1 MRIHLIAAVLSLA
14 AASALTSA
22 QKAADSRPP
31 TAAEAQAF
39 VDGANA
45 ELLKLTTNASRA
57 QWIAETDITDD
68 TEATAALVNER
79 TMGRTLELTKESHRF
94 DHLALS
100 TELRRQIMLMQVNAP
115 AAPKD
120 PKLLAEQTQIAAQL
134 TGMYGK
140 GKFCP
145 GTPTGQQPAPEA
157 NCLGIDAISGT
168 MAKLRDPEEL
178 TKLWVGW
185 HAIGAPMKD
194 KYARFIEL
202 QNVGA
207 KELGYRD
214 TGELW
219 RAGYDMTPA
228 EFSAELER
236 AWTQLEP
243 LYRALH
249 TYVRTRL
256 IAQYGKAAERSDGM
270 IPAQLLGNMW
280 AQEWGNIYDIVAP
293 TDPQLSQFKP
303 VDLEGELKQ
312 KIAAKEP
319 AAAPAF
325 AAGNDLS
332 SDRGHAASLA
342 AGKEMVH
349 YGEDF
354 FKSLGFAPLPR
365 TFWERSQFVHP
376 RDREVVCHASAWD
389 VDSAD
394 DLRVKMCIEV
404 NADYFTTVHH
414 ELGHNFY
421 QRAYNKQPFLFRN
434 GANDGFHEAIGDSIA
449 LSITPA
455 YLKTLGLTAAE
466 PQAEAD
472 IPLQLRTALDKVA
485 FLPFALALDKW
496 RWQVFSGEIKP
507 ADYNK
512 RWWALR
518 EKYQG
523 VAPPVERTEA
533 DFDAG
538 AKNHI
543 PTNVPYARYF
553 LARIY
558 QFQFYKAMCDASGY
572 KGPLNRCSFY
582 GSKAAGDKLNEMLEA
597 GQSQPWQQTLKQM
610 TGTDHLDAQPMLDYF
625 APLYTWLKEQN
636 KASASR

>member
-1 MRIHLIAAVLSLA
+1 MRAYIALFTVFFTVA
-14 AASALTSA
+14 
-22 QKAADSRPP
+22 
-31 TAAEAQAF
+31 TAAGFGQSSAGKFPATEVGARAF
-39 VDGANA
+39 LDSANA
-45 ELLKLTTNASRA
+45 ELLKLSAQDSRA
-57 QWIAETDITDD
+57 NWTAMTDITED
-68 TEATAALVNER
+68 TEATTALIDGQFTARMLEMAAQSHKWDKV
-79 TMGRTLELTKESHRF
+79 TLPA
-94 DHLALS
+94 D
-100 TELRRQIMLMQVNAP
+100 LRREMKLLQLNTP
-115 AAPKD
+115 AAPKE
-120 PKLLAEQTQIAAQL
+120 PNLLEQQTQLAAQL

-140 GKFCP
+140 GKFCEHK
-145 GTPTGQQPAPEA
+145 GK
-157 NCLGIDAISGT
+157 CLGIDAISNI
-168 MAKLRDPEEL
+168 MAHSTDPEEL
-178 TKLWVGW
+178 TRLWVGW
-185 HAIGAPMKD
+185 HAIGAPMRD

-202 QNVGA
+202 QNTGA
-207 KELGYRD
+207 RELGYHD

-228 EFSAELER
+228 QFSAEVDR
-236 AWTQLEP
+236 AWAQLEP
-243 LYRALH
+243 LYRELH
-249 TYVRTRL
+249 TYVRGRL
-256 IAQYGKAAERSDGM
+256 IARYGKAAERADGM

-280 AQEWGNIYDIVAP
+280 AQEWGNIYAIVAP
-293 TDPQLSQFKP
+293 TDPKLAQFKP
-303 VDLEGELKQ
+303 VDLEDALKKQ
-312 KIAAKEP
+312 IAEKDP

-325 AAGNDLS
+325 KEGTDLS
-332 SDRGHAASLA
+332 SDAGHAASLA
-342 AGKEMVH
+342 AGRDMVH

-354 FKSLGFAPLPR
+354 FKSLGFAPLPA

-389 VDSAD
+389 VDYVE

-421 QRAYNKQPFLFRN
+421 QRAYNKQPFLFRG
-434 GANDGFHEAIGDSIA
+434 GANDGFHEAIGDAIA

-455 YLKTLGLTAAE
+455 YLKTLGLTDAE
-466 PQAEAD
+466 PPAEAD

-485 FLPFALALDKW
+485 FLPFGLVLDKW

-507 ADYNK
+507 GDYNK
-512 RWWALR
+512 AWWALR

-572 KGPLNRCSFY
+572 QGPLNRCSFY
-582 GSKAAGDKLNEMLEA
+582 GSKAAGEKLEKMLAA
-597 GQSQPWQQTLKQM
+597 GQSRPWQVTLKEM
-610 TGTDHLDAQPMLDYF
+610 TGTDHLDAQPMLEYF
-625 APLYTWLKEQN
+625 APLYHWLKEQN
-636 KASASR
+636 AKKGR